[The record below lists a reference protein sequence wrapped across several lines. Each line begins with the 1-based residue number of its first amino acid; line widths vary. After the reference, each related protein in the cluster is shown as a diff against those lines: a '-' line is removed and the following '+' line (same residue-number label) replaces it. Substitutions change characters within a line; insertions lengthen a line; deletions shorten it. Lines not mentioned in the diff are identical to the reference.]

1 MKSSAASRTIAL
13 LEGAKGAL
21 VLLAGLGLLG
31 LLHRDLQAIA
41 ETLVREAHLNPASH
55 LPRIFIEASGKMDD
69 HRLIMLALGALVYAL
84 VRLAEAYGLWHDQP
98 WAQWF
103 GALSGGL
110 YLPFEVRLLLH
121 RVTWFHV
128 ALLVANLII
137 VGYLAWR
144 IIDRRRKRLES
155 AIED

>member
-1 MKSSAASRTIAL
+1 
-13 LEGAKGAL
+13 
-21 VLLAGLGLLG
+21 VLLAGMGILG
-31 LLHRDLQAIA
+31 LLHRDLQSVA

-69 HRLIMLALGALVYAL
+69 RRLIMLALGALVYAI
-84 VRLAEAYGLWHDQP
+84 VRLAEAWGLWREQP

-110 YLPFEVRLLLH
+110 YLPFEVRLLLR

-128 ALLVANLII
+128 ALLGANLVI
-137 VGYLAWR
+137 VGYLTWR
-144 IIDRRRKRLES
+144 IIDRRQRRLES